1 VIFATV
7 GTHAQP
13 FTRFLSALASLED
26 DVIVQY
32 GHNPPPEG
40 VSEAVAFMPFDVLN
54 GHMREAD
61 VVVTHAGVG
70 SDRKSTR
77 LNSSHESEYRMPSSA

>member
-40 VSEAVAFMPFDVLN
+40 VSEASVLS
-54 GHMREAD
+54 GTISPLLLR
-61 VVVTHAGVG
+61 T
-70 SDRKSTR
+70 
-77 LNSSHESEYRMPSSA
+77 

>member
-1 VIFATV
+1 MIFATV

-40 VSEAVAFMPFDVLN
+40 VSEASVLS
-54 GHMREAD
+54 GTISPLLLR
-61 VVVTHAGVG
+61 T
-70 SDRKSTR
+70 
-77 LNSSHESEYRMPSSA
+77 